1 MGIPKATYKDYV
13 IRHIYAGIMNDR
25 FRAGEKILEQELS
38 LELGISRAPIREAL
52 RELVG
57 EGLLSHQAQR
67 GHYVTL
73 LTPQEIVDAYQTRGV
88 IEGYA
93 AALAAPA
100 LSGEDLVTLKQLC
113 ARMVEHAVRRQ
124 HAELTERGDDFHGLI
139 LSRCCNSE
147 LFSSGNRLSRK
158 LHILFC
164 RHWGTLYSSDEVSER
179 HLRIVHSLESGIPA
193 VIEQTVREH
202 YFETGRKIA
211 ALQNQS

>member
-1 MGIPKATYKDYV
+1 MEIPKATYKDYV
-13 IRHIYAGIMNDR
+13 IRHIYDGIMNDR

-67 GHYVTL
+67 GHFVTL
-73 LTPQEIVDAYQTRGV
+73 LSSQEIVDTYQTRGV

-93 AALAAPA
+93 AALAAP
-100 LSGEDLVTLKQLC
+100 DLGTKDLGTLQQLC
-113 ARMVEHAVRRQ
+113 RRMENHARRQ
-124 HAELTERGDDFHGLI
+124 QHRELIERGEEFHNLI
-139 LSRCCNSE
+139 LDRCPNRE
-147 LFSSGNRLSRK
+147 LYNFGDRLSRK

-164 RHWGTLYSSDEVSER
+164 RYWGTLYQPEEVAAR
-179 HLRIVHSLESGIPA
+179 HLRIVDSLRQRDTT
-193 VIEQTVREH
+193 VIEATIRDH

-211 ALQNQS
+211 AVQQQ